1 MEKKTQMINVNDK
14 KTNNKIIN
22 KDDDLI
28 FLTEHIDG
36 SPLVGEQ
43 SSELKNISN
52 WFNPIDEFTR
62 LTIFHHLMSRPT
74 SDSTYNYHV
83 LIQIGG
89 DDTAAKSTGRLL
101 AKFPSNSLV
110 IQFDIKNEQ
119 WKVLHGD
126 LQTQVNGKDVGR
138 LLAMVNILDVTSKAT
153 LKDEVYQLITGLKYL
168 KNGCTEGI
176 ST

>member
-1 MEKKTQMINVNDK
+1 MINVNDK

-62 LTIFHHLMSRPT
+62 LTIFHH
-74 SDSTYNYHV
+74 
-83 LIQIGG
+83 
-89 DDTAAKSTGRLL
+89 
-101 AKFPSNSLV
+101 F
-110 IQFDIKNEQ
+110 NESAY
-119 WKVLHGD
+119 K
-126 LQTQVNGKDVGR
+126 
-138 LLAMVNILDVTSKAT
+138 
-153 LKDEVYQLITGLKYL
+153 
-168 KNGCTEGI
+168 
-176 ST
+176 